1 MKLTHII
8 LILSLFLTSCAP
20 VIKPHGYQLED
31 ILLSEPQTIGTSTK
45 EDLEASYGSPSIK
58 IEDVGNTWIYLATS
72 KQKKVFVKDEFQ
84 EQLIFTFNFDDN
96 NILISQEVYD
106 QNQMLS
112 FKYDNNK
119 TYDYGTNYTILDQIY
134 DAFTRGL

>member
-1 MKLTHII
+1 MKLTHKI
-8 LILSLFLTSCAP
+8 LILSLFFTSCAP

-72 KQKKVFVKDEFQ
+72 KQKKVFTKDDLQ

-96 NILISQEVYD
+96 DILISQEVYD

-112 FKYDNNK
+112 FKSDNKK
-119 TYDYGTNYTILDQIY
+119 TYDYGTNYTILDQLY

>member
-8 LILSLFLTSCAP
+8 IILSLFFISCAP

-45 EDLEASYGSPSIK
+45 KDLEESYGSPSIK

-72 KQKKVFVKDEFQ
+72 KQKKVFTKDELQ

-106 QNQMLS
+106 QNHMLS
-112 FKYDNNK
+112 FKSDNKK
-119 TYDYGTNYTILDQIY
+119 TYDYGTNYTILDQLY

>member
-8 LILSLFLTSCAP
+8 LILSLFFTSCAP

-45 EDLEASYGSPSIK
+45 DDLEFSYGSPSIK

-72 KQKKVFVKDEFQ
+72 KQKKVFTKDEFQ
-84 EQLIFTFNFDDN
+84 DQLIFTFNFDEN

-106 QNQMLS
+106 QNHMLS
-112 FKYDNNK
+112 FKPDSNK
-119 TYDYGTNYTILDQIY
+119 TYDYGTNYTILDQLY

>member
-8 LILSLFLTSCAP
+8 LILSLFFTSCAP

-31 ILLSEPQTIGTSTK
+31 ILLNEPQTIGTSTK
-45 EDLEASYGSPSIK
+45 EDLEDSYGSPSIK

-72 KQKKVFVKDEFQ
+72 KQKKVFTKDDLQ

-96 NILISQEVYD
+96 DILISQEVYD
-106 QNQMLS
+106 QNNMLS
-112 FKYDNNK
+112 FKSDNKK

>member
-8 LILSLFLTSCAP
+8 LILSLFFTSCAP

-31 ILLSEPQTIGTSTK
+31 ILLNEPQTIGTSTK
-45 EDLEASYGSPSIK
+45 EDLEDSYGSPSIK

-84 EQLIFTFNFDDN
+84 DQLIFTFNFDDN

-106 QNQMLS
+106 QNHMLS
-112 FKYDNNK
+112 FKSDSNK
-119 TYDYGTNYTILDQIY
+119 TYDYGTNYTILDQLY

>member
-1 MKLTHII
+1 MKLSHLI
-8 LILSLFLTSCAP
+8 LILLLFLASCAP

-31 ILLSEPQTIGTSTK
+31 ILLQEPQIIGTSTK
-45 EDLEASYGSPSIK
+45 DDVLTSYGSPSIK

-72 KQKKVFVKDEFQ
+72 KQKKVFTKDEFHN
-84 EQLIFTFNFDDN
+84 QLIFTFSFDDD

-112 FKYDNNK
+112 FKYDNKK

>member
-8 LILSLFLTSCAP
+8 LILSLFFTSCAP

-58 IEDVGNTWIYLATS
+58 IEDIGNTWIYLATS
-72 KQKKVFVKDEFQ
+72 KQKKVFTKDEYRD
-84 EQLIFTFNFDDN
+84 QLIFTFNFDDN

-112 FKYDNNK
+112 IKYDNNK

>member
-8 LILSLFLTSCAP
+8 LILSLFFTSCAP

-31 ILLSEPQTIGTSTK
+31 ILLNEPQTIGTSTK
-45 EDLEASYGSPSIK
+45 EDLEESYGSPSIK
-58 IEDVGNTWIYLATS
+58 IEDIGNTWIYLATS
-72 KQKKVFVKDEFQ
+72 KQKKVFTKDEFLD
-84 EQLIFTFNFDDN
+84 QLIFTFNFDEN

-106 QNQMLS
+106 QNHMLS
-112 FKYDNNK
+112 FKSDSNK
-119 TYDYGTNYTILDQIY
+119 TYDYGTNYTILDQLY

>member
-8 LILSLFLTSCAP
+8 IILSLFFISCAP

-45 EDLEASYGSPSIK
+45 EDLEDSYGSPSIK

-72 KQKKVFVKDEFQ
+72 KQKKVFTKDELQ

-106 QNQMLS
+106 QNHMLN
-112 FKYDNNK
+112 FKSDNKK

>member
-1 MKLTHII
+1 M
-8 LILSLFLTSCAP
+8 SCAP

-45 EDLEASYGSPSIK
+45 KDLEKSYGSPSIK

-72 KQKKVFVKDEFQ
+72 KQKKVFTNDEFQ
-84 EQLIFTFNFDDN
+84 DQLIFTFNFDEN

-106 QNQMLS
+106 QNHMLS
-112 FKYDNNK
+112 FKSDSNK
-119 TYDYGTNYTILDQIY
+119 KYDYGTNYTILDQLY

>member
-8 LILSLFLTSCAP
+8 LILSLFFTSCAP

-72 KQKKVFVKDEFQ
+72 KQKKVFTKDEFQ
-84 EQLIFTFNFDDN
+84 DQLIFTFNFDEN

-106 QNQMLS
+106 QNHMLS
-112 FKYDNNK
+112 FKSDSNK
-119 TYDYGTNYTILDQIY
+119 TYDYGTNYTILDQLY

>member
-8 LILSLFLTSCAP
+8 LILSLFFTSCAP
-20 VIKPHGYQLED
+20 VIKLHGYQLED
-31 ILLSEPQTIGTSTK
+31 ILLNEPQTIGTSTK
-45 EDLEASYGSPSIK
+45 EDLEDSYGSPSIK
-58 IEDVGNTWIYLATS
+58 IEDVGNTWIYLTTS
-72 KQKKVFVKDEFQ
+72 KQKKVFTKDEFQ
-84 EQLIFTFNFDDN
+84 DQLIFTFNFDDN

>member
-1 MKLTHII
+1 MKLSHLI
-8 LILSLFLTSCAP
+8 LILLLFLASCAP

-31 ILLSEPQTIGTSTK
+31 ILLQEPQIIGTSTK
-45 EDLEASYGSPSIK
+45 DDVLTSYGSPSIK

-72 KQKKVFVKDEFQ
+72 KQKKVFTKDEFQ
-84 EQLIFTFNFDDN
+84 DQLIFTFNFDDN

>member
-8 LILSLFLTSCAP
+8 LILSLFFTSCAP
-20 VIKPHGYQLED
+20 VIKLHGYQLED
-31 ILLSEPQTIGTSTK
+31 ILLNEPQTIGTSTK
-45 EDLEASYGSPSIK
+45 EDLEDSYGSPSIK

-72 KQKKVFVKDEFQ
+72 KQKKVFTKDEFQ
-84 EQLIFTFNFDDN
+84 DQLIFTFNFDEN

-106 QNQMLS
+106 QNHMLS
-112 FKYDNNK
+112 FKSDSNK
-119 TYDYGTNYTILDQIY
+119 TYDYGTNYTILDQLF

>member
-8 LILSLFLTSCAP
+8 LILSLFFISCAP
-20 VIKPHGYQLED
+20 IIKPHGFQLED

-45 EDLEASYGSPSIK
+45 KDLEESYGSPSIK

-72 KQKKVFVKDEFQ
+72 KQKKVFTKDDLQ

-96 NILISQEVYD
+96 DILISQEVYD

-112 FKYDNNK
+112 FKSDNKK

>member
-8 LILSLFLTSCAP
+8 LILSLFFTSCAP

-31 ILLSEPQTIGTSTK
+31 ILLNEPQTIGISTK
-45 EDLEASYGSPSIK
+45 EDLEDSYGSPSIK

-72 KQKKVFVKDEFQ
+72 KQKKVFTKDEFKD
-84 EQLIFTFNFDDN
+84 QLIFTFNFDEN

-106 QNQMLS
+106 QNHMLS
-112 FKYDNNK
+112 FKSDSNK
-119 TYDYGTNYTILDQIY
+119 TYDYGTNYTILDQLY

>member
-8 LILSLFLTSCAP
+8 LILSLFFTSCAP

-72 KQKKVFVKDEFQ
+72 KQKKVFTKDEFHN
-84 EQLIFTFNFDDN
+84 QLIFTFSFDDD

-112 FKYDNNK
+112 FKYDNKK

>member
-8 LILSLFLTSCAP
+8 LILSLFFTSCAP

-31 ILLSEPQTIGTSTK
+31 ILLSEPQTIGASTK

-72 KQKKVFVKDEFQ
+72 KQKKVFTNDEFQ
-84 EQLIFTFNFDDN
+84 DQLIFTFNFDDN

-134 DAFTRGL
+134 EAFTRGL

>member
-8 LILSLFLTSCAP
+8 LILSLFFTSCAP

-45 EDLEASYGSPSIK
+45 KDLEESYGSPSIK

-72 KQKKVFVKDEFQ
+72 KQKKVFTKDEFLD
-84 EQLIFTFNFDDN
+84 QLIFTFNFDEN

-106 QNQMLS
+106 QNHMLS
-112 FKYDNNK
+112 FKSDSNK

>member
-8 LILSLFLTSCAP
+8 LILSLFFTSCAP

-45 EDLEASYGSPSIK
+45 DDLVASYGSPSIK

-72 KQKKVFVKDEFQ
+72 KQKKVFTKDEFQ
-84 EQLIFTFNFDDN
+84 DQLIFTFNFDEN

-106 QNQMLS
+106 QNHMLS
-112 FKYDNNK
+112 FKSDSNK
-119 TYDYGTNYTILDQIY
+119 TYDYGTNYTILDQLY

>member
-8 LILSLFLTSCAP
+8 LILSLFFTSCAP

-31 ILLSEPQTIGTSTK
+31 ILLSESQTIGTSTK
-45 EDLEASYGSPSIK
+45 KDLEASYGSPSIK

-72 KQKKVFVKDEFQ
+72 KQKKVFTKDEFQ
-84 EQLIFTFNFDDN
+84 DQLIFTFNFDDN
-96 NILISQEVYD
+96 NILISQEIYD

-112 FKYDNNK
+112 FKYDNKK